1 MFGMFSLLL
10 TTTTLIPILLN
21 MFPDLKANKGSGKET
36 REWEDKLGEKSSQ
49 MLAGRGKFI
58 PLGVV
63 VLITILTIYYTQLPK
78 GVENIISNSEE
89 VTLSEILTTDKFDP
103 MPGVEKGINYA
114 EAAFKPYSNAITDIY
129 RLSEIMPGVISF
141 NIPIR
146 SKDELK
152 PICDNAFYDKMYEI
166 EDEGGDVDEYLANK
180 KCYDPDSDPAQGIF
194 NQSDVLVALEKMEDD
209 LRTHQY
215 IGFTASY
222 AQYIKI
228 ANMLLMTEKGF
239 QPSLSDFRVPSD
251 DYLLEKNPD
260 DDRNPNSI
268 VSMYNGL
275 LDMAS
280 SPGDLSSMVSQNY
293 NSGVL
298 MGFINT
304 MDPKKT
310 HEALLYIQ
318 NYIEEHKN
326 DEGLNKL
333 QFGYR
338 NGDESG
344 DHNEL
349 SKAGESYVKP
359 GIGGF
364 LGATEATRDVT
375 YENWIMNPLGTALAI
390 FIVVTIIFRSILL
403 SSVLI
408 FILGLTLFA
417 QYGLAGY
424 LSSVGNWAG
433 NLHFGNLVTLSIAM
447 GLGVDYSIYM
457 ISRLRDEYRAT
468 KDWNL
473 SVKNTVAT
481 TGSSV
486 LISVIVLI
494 GSFIPLMATELGN
507 TWGLSI
513 YITEAIIIDVF
524 TSLTLL
530 PLLLLWLKPK
540 YIFGK

>member
-1 MFGMFSLLL
+1 M
-10 TTTTLIPILLN
+10 LN
-21 MFPDLKANKGSGKET
+21 L
-36 REWEDKLGEKSSQ
+36 
-49 MLAGRGKFI
+49 
-58 PLGVV
+58 
-63 VLITILTIYYTQLPK
+63 
-78 GVENIISNSEE
+78 
-89 VTLSEILTTDKFDP
+89 
-103 MPGVEKGINYA
+103 
-114 EAAFKPYSNAITDIY
+114 
-129 RLSEIMPGVISF
+129 
-141 NIPIR
+141 
-146 SKDELK
+146 
-152 PICDNAFYDKMYEI
+152 
-166 EDEGGDVDEYLANK
+166 
-180 KCYDPDSDPAQGIF
+180 
-194 NQSDVLVALEKMEDD
+194 
-209 LRTHQY
+209 
-215 IGFTASY
+215 
-222 AQYIKI
+222 
-228 ANMLLMTEKGF
+228 
-239 QPSLSDFRVPSD
+239 
-251 DYLLEKNPD
+251 
-260 DDRNPNSI
+260 
-268 VSMYNGL
+268 
-275 LDMAS
+275 
-280 SPGDLSSMVSQNY
+280 
-293 NSGVL
+293 
-298 MGFINT
+298 
-304 MDPKKT
+304 
-310 HEALLYIQ
+310 
-318 NYIEEHKN
+318 
-326 DEGLNKL
+326 
-333 QFGYR
+333 
-338 NGDESG
+338 
-344 DHNEL
+344 
-349 SKAGESYVKP
+349 
-359 GIGGF
+359 IGGF

-457 ISRLRDEYRAT
+457 ISRLRDEYRST